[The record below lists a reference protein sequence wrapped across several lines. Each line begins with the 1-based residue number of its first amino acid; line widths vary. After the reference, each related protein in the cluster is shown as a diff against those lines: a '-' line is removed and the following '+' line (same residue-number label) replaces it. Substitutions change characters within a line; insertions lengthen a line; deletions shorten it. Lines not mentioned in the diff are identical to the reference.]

1 MEIIEISEVLE
12 KKNLCLQAYASG
24 KVRDAQIYAEEVL
37 QALFELK
44 KIPTIVQFITQ
55 IKELGYPVKKIKHY
69 EVWLTALQGKP
80 TKNLNKLDW
89 HIDHFKSSKEFL
101 KSYLLDEE
109 EWSKDHYGLCYEYI
123 LRFGHDDEIFER
135 LENIKNNEHEETSM
149 EPKPAIFSSDLN
161 FNYEQLAYDL
171 ISGKK
176 STEDLEQK
184 KIIAGLKSHDFENM
198 KNEGSEMA
206 IAFRFLGMDEVV
218 LFICD
223 KLIPLLADVEARAG
237 LTFLSIES
245 LMNLDKN
252 YQALQMVEAFLKA
265 EPVYGEEKLALL
277 YLRAEIYFLLGK
289 KKDSLKYFKEV
300 QSITPH
306 YRLVNQR
313 LKFLEAN

>member
-55 IKELGYPVKKIKHY
+55 IKELGYPPKKIKHY
-69 EVWLTALQGKP
+69 EVCLAALQGK
-80 TKNLNKLDW
+80 TAKNLHQLDW

-109 EWSKDHYGLCYEYI
+109 EWGKDHYGLCYEYI
-123 LRFGHDDEIFER
+123 LRFGHDSEIFER
-135 LENIKNNEHEETSM
+135 LENIKNNKNEETSVG
-149 EPKPAIFSSDLN
+149 PKSAISSSGLN

-176 STEDLEQK
+176 STEDLEQG

-198 KNEGSEMA
+198 KEGSEMA
-206 IAFRFLGMDEVV
+206 TAFRFLGMDEVV

-223 KLIPLLADVEARAG
+223 KLIPLHVDVKVRAA

-245 LMNLDKN
+245 LMNLEKN
-252 YQALQMVEAFLKA
+252 YQALQMVEAFLKI

-289 KKDSLKYFKEV
+289 NNDSLKYFKEV
-300 QSITPH
+300 QRINPH

-313 LKFLEAN
+313 LRSLEAN